1 MHNKKE
7 VICLEKLSED
17 LLKNRCGYKAETI
30 SYVGN
35 VSMVDSHY
43 HEHYEILYVR
53 KNSRNLTINNKDK
66 YVLNENNIALIK
78 PFLTHKTS
86 SDENKKQRRSLINF
100 SADVGNDLLKFGK
113 SDILDC
119 FEFPVIDMD
128 EKTKNV
134 ISVCMDELSELDEE
148 SEFYEVEFKNI
159 LLKILIIFSKEIK
172 RKNIRKSDGEKG
184 VFEIIP
190 DVAKRI
196 QQDFSSDLSL
206 EKLAEDFNISP
217 CYLSRCF
224 KEKMGTTLV
233 KFINSIR
240 IVEAQKL
247 MAEGYNSVTA
257 VAMQVGFSNITHF
270 ERVFKSIVGIS
281 PKKYMKNKG
290 FFLY

>member
-1 MHNKKE
+1 M
-7 VICLEKLSED
+7 EKLSED

-128 EKTKNV
+128 VKTKNI

-184 VFEIIP
+184 VFEIIQ
-190 DVAKRI
+190 DVAKR
-196 QQDFSSDLSL
+196 
-206 EKLAEDFNISP
+206 
-217 CYLSRCF
+217 
-224 KEKMGTTLV
+224 MGITLV

-281 PKKYMKNKG
+281 PKKYMKNKE

>member
-1 MHNKKE
+1 M
-7 VICLEKLSED
+7 EKLSED

-281 PKKYMKNKG
+281 PKKYMKNKE

>member
-1 MHNKKE
+1 ME
-7 VICLEKLSED
+7 RLSED
-17 LLKNRCGYKAETI
+17 LLKNKRGYKAETI

-35 VSMVDSHY
+35 VSMSHSHY

-53 KNSRNLTINNKDK
+53 ENSRKLTINNKDK
-66 YVLNENNIALIK
+66 YILNENNIAFIK
-78 PFLTHKTS
+78 PFLIHKTS

-100 SADVGNDLLKFGK
+100 SSDVGKDLLEFGNN
-113 SDILDC
+113 DILDC
-119 FEFPVIDMD
+119 FEYLVIDVD
-128 EKTKNV
+128 EETKKI
-134 ISVCMDELSELDEE
+134 ISDCMDELSELKEE

-159 LLKILIIFSKEIK
+159 LLKMLIVLAKEIK
-172 RKNIRKSDGEKG
+172 RKNIKKNDVEKG
-184 VFEIIP
+184 VYEMIP
-190 DVAKRI
+190 DIAKKI
-196 QQDFSSDLSL
+196 QQDCSGDLSL
-206 EKLAEDFNISP
+206 ETLAREFSISP

-224 KEKMGTTLV
+224 KEKMGITLV
-233 KFINSIR
+233 KFINCIR

-281 PKKYMKNKG
+281 PKKYMKNKE